1 MAKGDEALRV
11 RFAAGDDRV
20 LGECQTLYA
29 GMLRAYVARYV
40 GDADRDDVVQH
51 AFVDAWRSR
60 GRYDPSRPL
69 EAWLL
74 SIARRRAIDFLRRRP
89 SGVVGLDAL
98 RGLAGDDGR
107 ETAERF
113 AWAESVRAALAEL
126 PEVQREVLVLA
137 YFGGLSQTQVAAQVD
152 APVGTVKSRM
162 ARGLQRL
169 ADILEC
175 GGFG

>member
-1 MAKGDEALRV
+1 MARGDEALQV

-20 LGECQTLYA
+20 LVECEARYA

-40 GDADRDDVVQH
+40 GDSDRDDVVQH
-51 AFVDAWRSR
+51 TFADAWRSR

-74 SIARRRAIDFLRRRP
+74 AIARRRAIDFLRRRP

-98 RGLAGDDGR
+98 RGLAGEDGR
-107 ETAERF
+107 EVAERF

-152 APVGTVKSRM
+152 LPVGTVKSRM

-169 ADILEC
+169 ADILES
-175 GGFG
+175 GGFR